1 MQLRLAT
8 LLALALTTAPLAAP
22 AAMPAGMNGM
32 SGMANGDAVD
42 DESIRADFVV
52 GRYDIVGRHPDS
64 TRSYSGQA
72 VIERAGRHLRLTRE
86 IAGKRTEVYG
96 IVRRASPGEA
106 WVLSFAWGS
115 KPTNEMV
122 CLIGSDLDNYARLSC
137 HWGRAGNPHKRP
149 GVEAYFSQEPWKPVE

>member
-1 MQLRLAT
+1 MQVCPAA
-8 LLALALTTAPLAAP
+8 LLALTLIAAP
-22 AAMPAGMNGM
+22 IAASAETPAGA
-32 SGMANGDAVD
+32 ANAIAAE
-42 DESIRADFVV
+42 DEAMRGDFVI
-52 GRYDIVGRHPDS
+52 GRYDLIGRHPDS
-64 TRSYSGQA
+64 GRSYSGQA
-72 VIERAGRHLRLTRE
+72 VIDYVGRHLRLTRE

-115 KPTNEMV
+115 KPTMEMV
-122 CLIGSDLDNYARLSC
+122 CLIGSDLDNYARLTC